1 MQLTAVQ
8 LLVCGALRLVKVSRP
23 DVKDRP
29 IDVHVEALEKSEQM
43 SHQKRSSFCAVG

>member
-29 IDVHVEALEKSEQM
+29 IDVTGQYHKSIRGHLQTIF
-43 SHQKRSSFCAVG
+43 SKITSL